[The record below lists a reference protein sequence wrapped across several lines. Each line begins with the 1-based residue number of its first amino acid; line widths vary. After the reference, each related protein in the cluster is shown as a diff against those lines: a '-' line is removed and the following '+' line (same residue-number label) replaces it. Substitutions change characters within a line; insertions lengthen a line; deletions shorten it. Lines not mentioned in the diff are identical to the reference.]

1 MSTNSGTSPGP
12 AALSETHREVSL
24 EMQCFEEFRP
34 KPSVCAHYAQTGSW
48 NAPETMVEE
57 HSSGTAYTNQP
68 QARCE
73 WVADTDTHVV
83 DFANY

>member
-1 MSTNSGTSPGP
+1 MLRRVSTK
-12 AALSETHREVSL
+12 AKCVRAL
-24 EMQCFEEFRP
+24 
-34 KPSVCAHYAQTGSW
+34 AQTGSW